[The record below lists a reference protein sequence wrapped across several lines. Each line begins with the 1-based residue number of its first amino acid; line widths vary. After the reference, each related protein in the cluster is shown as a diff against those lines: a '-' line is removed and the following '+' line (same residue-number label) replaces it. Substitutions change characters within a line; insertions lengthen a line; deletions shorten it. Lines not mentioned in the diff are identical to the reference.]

1 VVVLSIPH
9 LQRASGS
16 GQVVL
21 RVGIVRLSQVVPSA
35 LVSVVGLGCSR
46 RQLLCFNCCS
56 MLVGL

>member
-1 VVVLSIPH
+1 MAVLSIPH
-9 LQRASGS
+9 LQRVSGS
-16 GQVVL
+16 GRVVL
-21 RVGIVRLSQVVPSA
+21 HVGVVRQSQVVPSA